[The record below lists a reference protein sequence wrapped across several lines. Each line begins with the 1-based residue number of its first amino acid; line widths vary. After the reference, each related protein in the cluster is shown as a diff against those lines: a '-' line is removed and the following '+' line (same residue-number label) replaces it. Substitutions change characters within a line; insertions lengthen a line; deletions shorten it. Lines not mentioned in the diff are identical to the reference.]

1 MVLTAL
7 SGGKLNKLILKF
19 NFLLISRALA
29 RFDAETFQRRVNC
42 YIVTNFYWCQWKEGV
57 AKLKSRKVN
66 RASREK
72 LSKNLYKN

>member
-42 YIVTNFYWCQWKEGV
+42 YIDTIATYQ
-57 AKLKSRKVN
+57 L
-66 RASREK
+66 
-72 LSKNLYKN
+72 